1 MCQGAEV
8 PGRPGFAAEQHDLE
22 AGPTPPVDGS
32 APTST
37 NDKQMDA
44 FFESVAT
51 IKARCACPLR
61 GCRTVALCLLAFV
74 GLMRQHP
81 SVQQVCGEPVR
92 HTAMSGQATIPFT
105 VSHTRF
111 RHCALSNLLV

>member
-1 MCQGAEV
+1 MARILRHMKCPGVCTRSLCPPPLRLMPLGKPCPLRQPLLLPQGAEV

-32 APTST
+32 APTSA

-51 IKARCACPLR
+51 IKARCACL
-61 GCRTVALCLLAFV
+61 
-74 GLMRQHP
+74 
-81 SVQQVCGEPVR
+81 
-92 HTAMSGQATIPFT
+92 
-105 VSHTRF
+105 
-111 RHCALSNLLV
+111 

>member
-37 NDKQMDA
+37 NDKPMDA

-74 GLMRQHP
+74 DLMWQHHLA
-81 SVQQVCGEPVR
+81 QQVCNESVR
-92 HTAMSGQATIPFT
+92 VT
-105 VSHTRF
+105 
-111 RHCALSNLLV
+111 ALSGRRV